1 MADIFQEV
9 DEALKQEKLE
19 KFWDEY
25 KNTIVTAI
33 VVLIAST
40 GISSFYQSWDKGRD
54 NAETAALL
62 QAVEADDQAAAFSE
76 FAEQTRR
83 GHEVIAKMSQAA
95 VLVQKGTEENKK
107 EAADIYASIAMQRSA
122 PDDFRDLA
130 RVLAVRHGVD
140 ADKADKLLKP
150 ILKNEKSPF
159 HWHARLEAATYY
171 AHQENGTEKAIEVLE
186 PFTANPLVPDSL
198 KQTAEALLYIY
209 KQKQQG

>member
-40 GISSFYQSWDKGRD
+40 ALSSFYQSWDKGRD
-54 NAETAALL
+54 HAETAALL
-62 QAVEADDQAAAFSE
+62 QAVEADDQAAAFAE
-76 FAEQTRR
+76 FADKTRR
-83 GHEVIAKMSQAA
+83 GHETIAKMNQAA
-95 VLVQKGTEENKK
+95 VLIQKGTEESKK
-107 EAADIYASIAMQRSA
+107 EAAEIYAAIAMQKSA
-122 PDDFRDLA
+122 PDDFRDLS
-130 RVLAVRHGVD
+130 RVLAVRNGITGD
-140 ADKADKLLKP
+140 QAEKLLKP
-150 ILKNEKSPF
+150 ILKNDDSPF

-171 AHQENGTEKAIEVLE
+171 AHQGNGTEKAIEVLE

-209 KQKQQG
+209 QQKEQG